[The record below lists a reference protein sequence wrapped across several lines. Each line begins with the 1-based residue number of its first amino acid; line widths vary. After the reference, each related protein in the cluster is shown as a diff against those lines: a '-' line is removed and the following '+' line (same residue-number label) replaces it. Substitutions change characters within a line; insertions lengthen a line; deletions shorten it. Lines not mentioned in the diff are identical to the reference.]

1 MSQRA
6 AAGTA
11 LPVFAGQPGWP
22 NSSSVSGK
30 GKCIPFCFG
39 VFSERPD
46 LASFENG
53 DNSPIDFLRRK
64 EWEHV

>member
-11 LPVFAGQPGWP
+11 LPVCAGQAGWP
-22 NSSSVSGK
+22 NSSSIPGK
-30 GKCIPFCFG
+30 GKYIPFCFG

-46 LASFENG
+46 LAFENG